1 MTIKH
6 RNKYCGVKRR
16 EEWGRYEEGEGK
28 TRNENKKEVIF
39 PERRNLHAR

>member
-1 MTIKH
+1 LWWEKE
-6 RNKYCGVKRR
+6 GRR
-16 EEWGRYEEGEGK
+16 ERYEEGEGK